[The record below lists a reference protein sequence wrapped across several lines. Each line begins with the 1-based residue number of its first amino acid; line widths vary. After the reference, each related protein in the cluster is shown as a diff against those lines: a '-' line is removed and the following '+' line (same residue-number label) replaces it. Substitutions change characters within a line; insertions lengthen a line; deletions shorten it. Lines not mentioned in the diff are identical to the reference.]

1 MKLSE
6 LIDKYIE
13 IRDKKAQLKAEYDL
27 KKNKMDDAL
36 DKIEAVILKTFDAS
50 GMDSAKTENGTAYT
64 SRLVTATVADP
75 DIFMQHIIATEAWHM
90 IEKRCSK
97 VGVEQYRAEH
107 DEVPPGINWRE
118 ERVVNVRRSS

>member
-64 SRLVTATVADP
+64 SRLITATVADP
-75 DIFMQHIIATEAWHM
+75 DVFMQHVIATEAWHM

-107 DEVPPGINWRE
+107 DEVPPGVNWRE

>member
-13 IRDKKAQLKAEYDL
+13 IRDKKSQLKAEYDA
-27 KKNKMDDAL
+27 KKGRMDEAL
-36 DKIEAVILKTFDAS
+36 EKIEAIILKTFEAS
-50 GMDSAKTENGTAYT
+50 GMDSAKTEKGTAYT
-64 SRLVTATVADP
+64 SKQVTASVADP
-75 DIFMQHIIATEAWHM
+75 DVFMKHVIENQAWYM

-107 DEVPPGINWRE
+107 DEPPPGVNWRE
-118 ERVVNVRRSS
+118 ERVINVRRS

>member
-13 IRDKKAQLKAEYDL
+13 IRDKKAQIKAEYDL
-27 KKNKMDDAL
+27 KKAKMDDAL
-36 DKIEAVILKTFDAS
+36 DRIEAVILKTFDES
-50 GMDSAKTENGTAYT
+50 GMDSAKTEKGTAYT
-64 SRLVTATVADP
+64 SKFVTASVADP
-75 DIFMQHIIATEAWHM
+75 DVFMRHVIENEAWYM

-107 DEVPPGINWRE
+107 NEPPPGVNWRE

>member
-13 IRDKKAQLKAEYDL
+13 IRDKKAQLKAEYDA
-27 KKNKMDDAL
+27 KKGKMDEAL
-36 DKIEAVILKTFDAS
+36 EKIEAVILKTFEAS
-50 GMDSAKTENGTAYT
+50 GMDSAKTEKGTAYT
-64 SRLVTATVADP
+64 SKLVTASVADP
-75 DIFMQHIIATEAWHM
+75 DVFMKHVIENQAWYM

-107 DEVPPGINWRE
+107 DEPPPGINWRE

>member
-64 SRLVTATVADP
+64 SRLITATVADP
-75 DIFMQHIIATEAWHM
+75 DIFMQHVIATEAWHM

>member
-13 IRDKKAQLKAEYDL
+13 IRDKKAQLKAEYDA

-75 DIFMQHIIATEAWHM
+75 DVFMQHVIATEAWHM

-107 DEVPPGINWRE
+107 NEVPPGVNWRE

>member
-13 IRDKKAQLKAEYDL
+13 IRDKKAQLKAEYDA
-27 KKNKMDDAL
+27 KKGKMDEAL
-36 DKIEAVILKTFDAS
+36 EKIEAVILKTFEAS
-50 GMDSAKTENGTAYT
+50 GMDSAKTEKGTAYT
-64 SRLVTATVADP
+64 SKLVTATVADP
-75 DIFMQHIIATEAWHM
+75 DVFMKHVIENQAWYM

-107 DEVPPGINWRE
+107 DEPPPGINWRE

>member
-6 LIDKYIE
+6 LIEKYIE
-13 IRDKKAQLKAEYDL
+13 IRDKKAQLKVDYDA
-27 KKNKMDDAL
+27 KKLKMDNAL
-36 DKIEAVILKTFDAS
+36 DKIEAVILKTFDAN
-50 GMDSAKTENGTAYT
+50 GMDSAKTENGTAYA
-64 SRLVTATVADP
+64 SRFVTATVADP
-75 DIFMQHIIATEAWHM
+75 DVFMQHVIATEAWYM

-118 ERVVNVRRSS
+118 ERVVNVRRST

>member
-13 IRDKKAQLKAEYDL
+13 IRDKKAQLKAEYDV

-50 GMDSAKTENGTAYT
+50 GVDSAKTENGTAYT

-75 DIFMQHIIATEAWHM
+75 DIFMQHVIATEAWHM

>member
-13 IRDKKAQLKAEYDL
+13 IRDKKAQLKAEYDA
-27 KKNKMDDAL
+27 KKGKMDEAL
-36 DKIEAVILKTFDAS
+36 GKIEAVILKTFETS
-50 GMDSAKTENGTAYT
+50 GMESAKTEKGTAYP
-64 SRLVTATVADP
+64 SKLVTATVADP
-75 DIFMQHIIATEAWHM
+75 DVFMRHVIENQAWHM

-107 DEVPPGINWRE
+107 DEPPPGINWRE

>member
-13 IRDKKAQLKAEYDL
+13 IRDKKAQLKAEYDA
-27 KKNKMDDAL
+27 KKGKMDEAL
-36 DKIEAVILKTFDAS
+36 GKIEAVILKTFETS
-50 GMDSAKTENGTAYT
+50 GMESAKTEKGTAYT
-64 SRLVTATVADP
+64 SKLVTATVADP
-75 DIFMQHIIATEAWHM
+75 DVFMRHVIENQAWHM

-107 DEVPPGINWRE
+107 DEPPPGINWRE

>member
-13 IRDKKAQLKAEYDL
+13 IRDKKAQLKAEYDV

-36 DKIEAVILKTFDAS
+36 DKIEAVILKTFETS

-75 DIFMQHIIATEAWHM
+75 DVFMKHVIENQAWHM
-90 IEKRCSK
+90 LEKRCSK
-97 VGVEQYRAEH
+97 VGVEQYREEH
-107 DEVPPGINWRE
+107 DDVPPGINWRE
-118 ERVVNVRRSS
+118 ERVVNIRRST

>member
-13 IRDKKAQLKAEYDL
+13 IRDKKAQLKAEYDV

-75 DIFMQHIIATEAWHM
+75 DIFMQHVIATEAWHM

-107 DEVPPGINWRE
+107 DEVPPGVNWRE

>member
-1 MKLSE
+1 
-6 LIDKYIE
+6 
-13 IRDKKAQLKAEYDL
+13 
-27 KKNKMDDAL
+27 
-36 DKIEAVILKTFDAS
+36 
-50 GMDSAKTENGTAYT
+50 
-64 SRLVTATVADP
+64 
-75 DIFMQHIIATEAWHM
+75 MQHVIATEAWHM

>member
-13 IRDKKAQLKAEYDL
+13 IRDKKAQLKAEYDA
-27 KKNKMDDAL
+27 KKGKMDEAL
-36 DKIEAVILKTFDAS
+36 DKIEAVILKTFDTS
-50 GMDSAKTENGTAYT
+50 GMESAKTERGTAYT
-64 SRLVTATVADP
+64 SKLVTATVADP
-75 DIFMQHIIATEAWHM
+75 DVFMKHVIATEAWHM

-107 DEVPPGINWRE
+107 DEPPPGVNWRE

>member
-13 IRDKKAQLKAEYDL
+13 IRDKKSQLKAEYDA
-27 KKNKMDDAL
+27 KKAKMDEAL
-36 DKIEAVILKTFDAS
+36 DKIEAVILKTFEAS
-50 GMDSAKTENGTAYT
+50 GMDSAKTEKGTAYT
-64 SRLVTATVADP
+64 STLVSTSVADP
-75 DIFMQHIIATEAWHM
+75 DVFMRHVISNEAWYM
-90 IEKRCSK
+90 LEKRCSK

-107 DEVPPGINWRE
+107 NEPPPGVNWRE

>member
-13 IRDKKAQLKAEYDL
+13 IRDKKAQLKAEYDA
-27 KKNKMDDAL
+27 KKGKMDEAL
-36 DKIEAVILKTFDAS
+36 EKIEAVILKTFEAS
-50 GMDSAKTENGTAYT
+50 GTDSAKTEKGTAYT
-64 SRLVTATVADP
+64 SKLVTASVADP
-75 DIFMQHIIATEAWHM
+75 DVFMKHVIENQAWYM

-107 DEVPPGINWRE
+107 DEPPPGINWRE

>member
-13 IRDKKAQLKAEYDL
+13 IRDKKAQLKAEYDA
-27 KKNKMDDAL
+27 KKGKMDEAL
-36 DKIEAVILKTFDAS
+36 GKIEAVILKTFETS
-50 GMDSAKTENGTAYT
+50 GMESAKTEKGTAYT
-64 SRLVTATVADP
+64 SKLVTATVADP
-75 DIFMQHIIATEAWHM
+75 DVFMRHVIENQAWHM

-107 DEVPPGINWRE
+107 DKPPPGINWRE

>member
-75 DIFMQHIIATEAWHM
+75 DIFMQHVIATEAWHM

>member
-36 DKIEAVILKTFDAS
+36 GKIEAVILKTFDAS

-64 SRLVTATVADP
+64 SRLITATVADP
-75 DIFMQHIIATEAWHM
+75 DIFMQHVIATEAWHM

-107 DEVPPGINWRE
+107 DEVPPGVNWRE

>member
-64 SRLVTATVADP
+64 SRLITATVADP
-75 DIFMQHIIATEAWHM
+75 DIFMQHVIATEAWHM

-97 VGVEQYRAEH
+97 VGVEQYRAEQ
-107 DEVPPGINWRE
+107 NQ
-118 ERVVNVRRSS
+118 ERAPSNYRRY

>member
-13 IRDKKAQLKAEYDL
+13 IRDKKAQLKAEYDV

-64 SRLVTATVADP
+64 SRLITATVADP
-75 DIFMQHIIATEAWHM
+75 DIFMQHVIATEAWHM

-107 DEVPPGINWRE
+107 DEVPPGVNWRE

>member
-64 SRLVTATVADP
+64 SRLITATVADP
-75 DIFMQHIIATEAWHM
+75 DIFMQHVIATEAWHM

-107 DEVPPGINWRE
+107 DEVPPGVNWRE

>member
-13 IRDKKAQLKAEYDL
+13 IRDKKAQLKAEYDA

-75 DIFMQHIIATEAWHM
+75 DVFMRHVVETEAWHM

>member
-13 IRDKKAQLKAEYDL
+13 IRDKKAQLKAEYDV

-75 DIFMQHIIATEAWHM
+75 DIFMQHVIATEAWHM

>member
-13 IRDKKAQLKAEYDL
+13 IRDKKAQLKAEYDV

-64 SRLVTATVADP
+64 SRLITATVADP
-75 DIFMQHIIATEAWHM
+75 DIFMQHVIATEAWHM